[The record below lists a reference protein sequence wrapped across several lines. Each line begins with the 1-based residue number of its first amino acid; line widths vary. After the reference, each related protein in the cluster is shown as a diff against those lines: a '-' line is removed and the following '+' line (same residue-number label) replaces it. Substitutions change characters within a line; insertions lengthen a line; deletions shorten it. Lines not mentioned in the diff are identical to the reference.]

1 MRPVTPSGR
10 RFIVSIAALAAATT
24 AFPLAIFSRPRTRLW
39 LSRRESPKLLLVR
52 PSVRH
57 VFRFRGRM
65 KGMRSS
71 MDVQI
76 CAWGMLALATLVGCG
91 SDAPPLGQVTG
102 TVTLDGKPVDGAMI
116 QFEPTTSGMPTAFG
130 QTDAQGK
137 YELWYSRGN
146 KGASLGE
153 AIVRITAFQEADDD
167 SAKKKRPEIVPA
179 KYNLTSELKVEV

>member
-1 MRPVTPSGR
+1 
-10 RFIVSIAALAAATT
+10 
-24 AFPLAIFSRPRTRLW
+24 
-39 LSRRESPKLLLVR
+39 
-52 PSVRH
+52 
-57 VFRFRGRM
+57 
-65 KGMRSS
+65 
-71 MDVQI
+71 
-76 CAWGMLALATLVGCG
+76 MLGLATLVGCG

-116 QFEPTTSGMPTAFG
+116 QFEPTTSGLPTAFG

-179 KYNLTSELKVEV
+179 KYNLTSELKVEVKPGAQVYDFPLKSGGQVVQPDAPEAAARRSAGCG